1 MYVRKIFTCVGFHGN
16 HRPPPFTNPFPGPLF
31 ISDRG
36 QRLMAGAHKTTSHVS
51 DAGALRSQTFRI
63 REHERVSPNKNDK
76 SPPRSIT
83 KTSERHS
90 FSSSIHPKACSGIH
104 CTRGDTLSCDHCWMK
119 SMGPP
124 LWTGWLLV
132 VHLKKHLVNQTK
144 LTLNSADR
152 LSLVEIFV

>member
-1 MYVRKIFTCVGFHGN
+1 MDILLSDLLTGKRLSDITKNLNDQSGNHSMYVRKIFTCVGFHGN

-104 CTRGDTLSCDHCWMK
+104 CTRGDTLSCDHC
-119 SMGPP
+119 
-124 LWTGWLLV
+124 
-132 VHLKKHLVNQTK
+132 
-144 LTLNSADR
+144 
-152 LSLVEIFV
+152 